1 MISSFLMLYQTY
13 LIFNIFWTLNFF
25 QTNLYTEDWIGL
37 KTLDEAGK
45 VKFINV
51 SGGHLEISLSDIK
64 TYILPYL
71 EEEEQEA
78 STKLATMKNSFIRPS
93 SILNFIQQL
102 TGLTGEQRVLQLHTL
117 NWRFFFPTLT
127 RILIAKSNLNPIF
140 IITVFRLCLWIIV
153 S

>member
-1 MISSFLMLYQTY
+1 M
-13 LIFNIFWTLNFF
+13 
-25 QTNLYTEDWIGL
+25 

-117 NWRFFFPTLT
+117 N
-127 RILIAKSNLNPIF
+127 
-140 IITVFRLCLWIIV
+140 
-153 S
+153 

>member
-117 NWRFFFPTLT
+117 NWRFFFSHFDTYSYCEIKLKPYFHNHSL
-127 RILIAKSNLNPIF
+127 
-140 IITVFRLCLWIIV
+140 
-153 S
+153 